1 MPAIQATQ
9 RRNMRGERCSVCDT
23 VVEATKGYL
32 YGPPWTVKCEP
43 CSGVF
48 ARSLVV
54 VVSLDGAGVILKP
67 TSRLGDRFDAYRAA
81 IEGARYIGD
90 DTNKLSLNKTAAA
103 IAKLGAA
110 GFVLD
115 IQPGVVEA
123 ATAASTASRKATV
136 AALVSTRANVDAID
150 EKIRARGTGQSL
162 YPFQRAG
169 AEWLAYR
176 YGALLADQMGLG
188 KTLQTLAAL
197 PPDAQAVVVGPAVAK
212 GVWVRETNEWRPDL
226 TPTMLSGFGSFRWP
240 KPGEIVVTNYDIL
253 RSDVED
259 VLPEKL
265 REPTVG
271 EHVSA
276 PIAVCAGDDVSL
288 LQTVPAGLY
297 QLRRADKKGAWKT
310 LSVVRSFSR
319 ALRSFQTAVFED
331 SRPIQLGLTGST
343 RVLLH
348 SEPAKAELSFDHA
361 AALLAGV
368 VAIGRWAAQKAAFA
382 VPTPSFRLTIM
393 GAAADSETWSTLA
406 TWDENSRLG
415 ELESRRLT
423 VPAKVDRIRAHWQVT
438 GSAQSFGVG
447 YRSKSLTEQPPEGTV
462 LIVDEAHICKNSKA
476 ERTRN
481 VRALSEAVRA
491 RKGRAWCLTAT
502 PMLKRPPELWS
513 VLMLAGIAHEAFGSW
528 NNFARLM
535 GGGKDSWGAMIW
547 DGAVDPSVPELLRK
561 VMLRRERN
569 QVLPELPEKTWQRIP
584 VNIEASVRKLCDEA
598 EAVLRAEGIDLRSA
612 TAASQLSRMD
622 ALVFQKISAARAA
635 LATAKIP
642 AMLEIIE
649 SYEEQEEPLVVF
661 SAHRAPIDILANR
674 PGWTIITGDENAD
687 ERTAIADRF
696 QRGELKGLGLTI
708 KAGGVA
714 ITLTR
719 SAHALF
725 VDRDWNPG
733 INDQAEDR
741 ICRIGQNR
749 GCLIRILEA
758 AHPLD
763 GRVAEL
769 LAQKRHLIDASVGA
783 SATVDVAAPEIA
795 PEVDLESLAAASRQQ
810 LDVEAKAAADA
821 ARIAAVRAA
830 DGEKNR
836 ALRMK
841 EEAEKKARED
851 AEKKDR
857 KARAR
862 AKARGWVEDDDHP
875 ERHAPQTPAEHWA
888 ASALLMLSAN
898 DPDHAREENGVGFN
912 KTDSLLGHWLGL
924 ELPKGLTHGQWKLAI
939 NACRKYHRQVG
950 PCPRVAEA
958 QSAEGPPS

>member
-1 MPAIQATQ
+1 M
-9 RRNMRGERCSVCDT
+9 
-23 VVEATKGYL
+23 KGYL
-32 YGPPWTVKCEP
+32 YGPPWKVKCEP
-43 CSGVF
+43 CAGVVV
-48 ARSLVV
+48 RSMVV
-54 VVSLDGAGVILKP
+54 VVSLDGAHVTLKP
-67 TSRLGDRFDAYRAA
+67 NMRLGDRFNEYRAA
-81 IEGARYIGD
+81 IEGARYVGE
-90 DTNKLSLNKTAAA
+90 DTNKLPIDKAAAA

-115 IQPGVVEA
+115 LKPGVVEA
-123 ATAASTASRKATV
+123 ATEAANASRKATTL
-136 AALVSTRANVDAID
+136 ALASTQANVAVID

-162 YPFQRAG
+162 YPFQRSG

-212 GVWVRETNEWRPDL
+212 GVWCRETNEWRPDL
-226 TPTMLSGFGSFRWP
+226 TPTMLSGFGSFRWA

-253 RSDVED
+253 RSAVED
-259 VLPEKL
+259 VLPEEM
-265 REPTVG
+265 REPTEG
-271 EHVSA
+271 EQVTE
-276 PIAVCAGDDVSL
+276 PIAVREGDDVSL
-288 LQTVPAGLY
+288 LQSMPDGLY

-319 ALRSFQTAVFED
+319 ALRSFQAAVFENE
-331 SRPIQLGLTGST
+331 RPLMLGLTGSNRT
-343 RVLLH
+343 ILH
-348 SEPAKAELSFDHA
+348 SEPEKAELSFDHA
-361 AALLAGV
+361 TAILAAV
-368 VAIGRWAAQKAAFA
+368 ETIGRWARQHADGSEVA
-382 VPTPSFRLTIM
+382 PTPAFRIAIS
-393 GAAADSETWSTLA
+393 GAAADRDNWRTLA
-406 TWDENSRLG
+406 TWNEDSRLG

-423 VPAKVDRIRAHWQVT
+423 VPEKMERVRVHWQVM
-438 GSAQSFGVG
+438 GCPQSFGVG

-462 LIVDEAHICKNSKA
+462 LIVDEAHACKSSKA

-491 RKGRAWCLTAT
+491 HKGRAWCLTAT

-513 VLMLAGIAHEAFGSW
+513 VLMLAGIAYEAFGSW

-535 GGGKDSWGAMIW
+535 GGGEDSWGVMTW
-547 DGAVDPSVPELLRK
+547 EGEVDPSVPDLLRK
-561 VMLRRERN
+561 VMLRRERS

-584 VNIEASVRKLCDEA
+584 VNIDASVRKLCDEA
-598 EAVLRAEGIDLRSA
+598 EEMLRAEGIDLRSA
-612 TAASQLSRMD
+612 TAAAQLSRMD
-622 ALVFQKISAARAA
+622 ALKFRKISAARAA

-661 SAHRAPIDILANR
+661 SAHRAPIDILSKR
-674 PGWTIITGDENAD
+674 EGWAIITGDENAD
-687 ERTAIADRF
+687 ERTAVADAF
-696 QRGELKGLGLTI
+696 QRGELKGVGLTI

-741 ICRIGQNR
+741 ICRIGQSR

-758 AHPLD
+758 PHPLD
-763 GRVAEL
+763 RRVAEL
-769 LAQKRHLIDASVGA
+769 LAEKRHLIDASVGA
-783 SATVDVAAPEIA
+783 SATIEVPAPEIA
-795 PEVDLESLAAASRQQ
+795 PEVDLEGLAAASRQR
-810 LDVEAKAAADA
+810 LEAEAAAA
-821 ARIAAVRAA
+821 AEASRIAAERAV

-836 ALRMK
+836 AIRMK

-851 AEKKDR
+851 AEKKER
-857 KARAR
+857 KARER
-862 AKARGWVEDDDHP
+862 AKARGWVEEDDHP
-875 ERHAPQTPAEHWA
+875 ERHAARTPAEHWA
-888 ASALLMLSAN
+888 ASALVTLSAS
-898 DPDHAREENGVGFN
+898 DPDHAMEENFVGFN
-912 KTDSLLGHWLGL
+912 KTDSFIGHWLGL
-924 ELPKGLTHGQWKLAI
+924 ELPKGLTPGQWKLAI

-950 PCPRVAEA
+950 PCPSEPEVAQVESAA
-958 QSAEGPPS
+958 QPAEGPTS